1 MVLYL
6 GFDDTDSPT
15 GMCTTYLALEVVR
28 LLRAQGLQL
37 IGFPRLVRLNPNI
50 PWKTRGNGALCVR
63 AGRGVGQGRV
73 IGFDRGSPIVAYAEG
88 HDPADGLGLFQGL
101 EDLFLRRCELQ
112 CPETH
117 PAFFLT
123 HRRPPPWLYW
133 RAVRTFVDPA
143 VVLPLAKGLGK
154 VKLFKEGRGI
164 VGAAAAV
171 SWRPR
176 DRTYEVLAYR
186 SPGRWGTDRQIEDRD
201 VALLDDRFPSTFNN
215 YDHRRG
221 RIALAPHTPCPV
233 LLGIRGDD
241 PSVLPSALAS
251 LGKEEPEAWLLF
263 ETNQG
268 TDDHIQAKAFGRA
281 GGMESIRTSARVV
294 AAPDVLPG
302 GHVRVILDDGKP
314 FAALAYEPS
323 KEFRRVVRSLVPG
336 DKVVAW
342 GSVRAEPRGLNLE
355 KLQVQFLAPRLRKVA
370 NPRCPGCGGAMKSVG
385 FGRGFRCPICRVQAP
400 RSAAPFV
407 EERSAICPGIYEPP
421 VCSRRHISKP
431 IKRLPWASSLPTK
444 PSPPRQPLWSP
455 RGRPGPR
462 PAAPRRS

>member
-28 LLRAQGLQL
+28 LLRARGLQL

-50 PWKTRGNGALCVR
+50 PWKTRGNGALCLRV
-63 AGRGVGQGRV
+63 GRGRGPGRA
-73 IGFDRGSPIVAYAEG
+73 IGFDRGSPIVAYPG
-88 HDPADGLGLFQGL
+88 GRNPGDGLGLLPDL

-112 CPETH
+112 CPNTH

-123 HRRPPPWLYW
+123 RRRPPSSLYW

-143 VVLPLAKGLGK
+143 EVLPLAKALGD
-154 VKLFKEGRGI
+154 VRLFKEGRGI

-186 SPGRWGTDRQIEDRD
+186 HPERWGTDRRIEARD

-215 YDHRRG
+215 FDHRRG

-241 PSVLPSALAS
+241 PAVLPSALAS
-251 LGKEEPEAWLLF
+251 LGNEGPEAWLLF

-268 TDDHIQAKAFGRA
+268 TDDHIQVKEFGGA
-281 GGMESIRTSARVV
+281 AAMESIRTSARVV
-294 AAPDVLPG
+294 AAPHVLIG

-323 KEFRRVVRSLVPG
+323 KEFRRVVRALVPG
-336 DKVVAW
+336 DRVVAW

-355 KLQVQFLAPRLRKVA
+355 KLQVQFLAPRLRKVT
-370 NPRCPGCGGAMKSVG
+370 NPRCPACGRAMKSVG
-385 FGRGFRCPICRVQAP
+385 FGQGFRCPTCRMRAP
-400 RSAAPFV
+400 RSAAIFL
-407 EERSAICPGIYEPP
+407 EEKPAISPGVYEPP
-421 VCSRRHISKP
+421 VCARRHISKP
-431 IKRLPWASSLPTK
+431 VKRLPWASPPPAE
-444 PSPPRQPLWSP
+444 PSPRPPPLWTP
-455 RGRPGPR
+455 PGLPGLR
-462 PAAPRRS
+462 PAAQR